1 MLNAIYFD
9 MFDENALIHMH
20 FFVKRL
26 YPIQCVIG
34 SHHALH
40 EYSCENLL
48 VQPS

>member
-9 MFDENALIHMH
+9 MFDENAFIHVY

-26 YPIQCVIG
+26 YSIQCVIG
-34 SHHALH
+34 SRHAPH